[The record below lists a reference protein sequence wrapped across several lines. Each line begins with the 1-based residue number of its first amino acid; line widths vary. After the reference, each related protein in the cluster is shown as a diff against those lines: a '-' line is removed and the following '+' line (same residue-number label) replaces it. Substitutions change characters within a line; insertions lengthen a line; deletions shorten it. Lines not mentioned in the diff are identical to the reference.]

1 MSVNNKSI
9 FGPVVLTV
17 RNLAAMVAFYQQSI
31 GLKLL
36 EPSGNIA
43 MMGVEDRCLLTL
55 KENPQAK
62 PAGRTTGL
70 YHFAI
75 LLPSRAALAMHLRHL
90 IQNGVAVQGAADH
103 LVSEALYLADPEGN
117 GIEIYR
123 DRPEHHWPRANGQ
136 LSMASDPLDFTGLL
150 AELGPHEAI
159 VPTLPAGTILGHVH
173 FRVSD
178 LAAAE
183 TFYRDILAMD
193 LQLRFGHS
201 AAFLSYHG
209 YHHHVGINTWESL
222 GRPPAPSGAQG
233 LSHVAITV
241 PDRQLWH
248 RIEAAVK
255 RENIP
260 MVRTDS
266 TLELRDPSGN
276 ALILTSP

>member
-1 MSVNNKSI
+1 MAVDNKTVL
-9 FGPVVLTV
+9 GLVGLTV
-17 RNLAAMVAFYQQSI
+17 RDLGPMVEFYQRNI
-31 GLKLL
+31 GLKLM
-36 EPSGNIA
+36 PSAANTA
-43 MMGVEDRCLLTL
+43 VLAADDRPLLML
-55 KENPQAK
+55 KENPRAK

-75 LLPSRAALAMHLRHL
+75 LLPSRAALAIHLRHL

-123 DRPEHHWPRANGQ
+123 DRPEHQWPRANGQ

-233 LSHVAITV
+233 LSHVAISV
-241 PDRQLWH
+241 PDKQLWN